1 REVFHVGF
9 CQVVVTQN
17 GRKGEEEE
25 DEGDQVCT
33 PVANLIGQ
41 RHLGQ
46 GNAFGFAAVFHVG
59 AQQNNEGGNGTNH
72 ERVKV
77 NAQGLHQSLLDGVGY
92 RCRCCRVRSRTFTS
106 FVGKEATLDA
116 LHHGRTQA
124 CTSDLLEAKSMRDDV
139 VDDGWYSIDIGDDHV
154 QTDDQVSDRH
164 EWNNHLG
171 HACNA
176 LDATEDDKAGYNCD
190 DQANDRTEGEA
201 VISK

>member
-59 AQQNNEGGNGTNH
+59 AQQNNEGGNGTNN

-77 NAQGLHQSLLDGVGY
+77 NTQVLHQSLLDGVGE
-92 RCRCCRVRSRTFTS
+92 RCSSYCVRRRTYTI
-106 FVGKEATLDA
+106 FVGE
-116 LHHGRTQA
+116 
-124 CTSDLLEAKSMRDDV
+124 
-139 VDDGWYSIDIGDDHV
+139 
-154 QTDDQVSDRH
+154 
-164 EWNNHLG
+164 
-171 HACNA
+171 
-176 LDATEDDKAGYNCD
+176 
-190 DQANDRTEGEA
+190 
-201 VISK
+201 